1 MSRWNWHYWRRA
13 LLCGMFLAALPIA
26 GSAAS
31 VGIPNVTADMTRA
44 DFWADKLN
52 QPDRQLLDQAGIRQF
67 NRQFIQALPDT
78 LFDLHQYP
86 AAISKQVLT
95 GYLQSSRIPQETMYR
110 NDAPVTADYCNRL
123 TAKLNLAAIQENN
136 AVRYGFTVNRTSIRT
151 FPTADGVFDSP
162 GDRDFD
168 LFQETILDPAE
179 PVVILWQSDDN
190 NWYFIQAYNYRGWVM
205 ASQVAAAPDREV
217 WLDYMDESDF
227 LTVTG
232 NKLRLSLVGADG
244 SAVNPVFEMG
254 ARLPLAARTAAG
266 RDYQVKLPVRNA
278 AGGLEFRT
286 AVLAADADVVPGCL
300 AYTRANILRQAFK
313 LYGQR
318 YGWGGLAEGV
328 DCSSLILDVY
338 RTFGF
343 KLARNADE
351 QENSFSRNIRFSRD
365 GVMPQQTLSKLLPGY
380 PLYMNGHVM
389 LYIGEE
395 GGKFY
400 ILHALSGYGEPSAG
414 GIEPVAVMRVIVSD
428 LTLPRKNGKPFW
440 EAIRTA
446 GILE

>member
-1 MSRWNWHYWRRA
+1 MRRWNWRYWHMTLWLGILFA
-13 LLCGMFLAALPIA
+13 VLPAA
-26 GSAAS
+26 GAAS
-31 VGIPNVTADMTRA
+31 FGIPNVTADMTKA
-44 DFWADKLN
+44 DFWVGKLN
-52 QPDRQLLDQAGIRQF
+52 QPDRVLLDQAGIREYNHQLL
-67 NRQFIQALPDT
+67 RALPDT
-78 LFDLHQYP
+78 LFDLRQYP
-86 AAISKQVLT
+86 ATISKQALL
-95 GYLQSSRIPQETMYR
+95 GYLRSSQIPQETMYR
-110 NDAPVTADYCNRL
+110 EDAPVTADYYTRL
-123 TAKLNLAAIQENN
+123 TAQLNLAAIQDNN

-151 FPTADGVFDSP
+151 FPTADGIFDTP

-179 PVVILWQSDDN
+179 PVVLLWQSADC
-190 NWYFIQAYNYRGWVM
+190 NWYFVQAYHYRGWVPV
-205 ASQVAAAPDREV
+205 SQVAVAPDREV
-217 WLDYMDESDF
+217 WLDYMNESDF

-232 NKLRLSLVGADG
+232 NKLRLFLADAEG

-266 RDYQVKLPVRNA
+266 QDYQVKLPARNA

-286 AVLAADADVVPGCL
+286 AVLASDADVVPGYL

-318 YGWGGLAEGV
+318 YGWGGLYESV
-328 DCSSLILDVY
+328 DCSSLILDIY

-351 QENSFSRNIRFSRD
+351 QENSFSRNIRFSRN

-400 ILHALSGYGEPSAG
+400 VLHALSGYGEPSPG